1 MSYVQNQ
8 RRDRIEELCQ
18 HMAEFDSWENYAK
31 YAFEHLFRLG
41 LTSEKIESDYL
52 AGLKEIYIS
61 QRDVEGTDR
70 HKK

>member
-1 MSYVQNQ
+1 
-8 RRDRIEELCQ
+8 
-18 HMAEFDSWENYAK
+18 MAEFDSWENYAK

-61 QRDVEGTDR
+61 QRSVSGTDR